1 MPWHGSEPYLDGIVG
16 LHEEIEDFYHYM
28 VPSVQEHTARLQV
41 VDRIRKSVLA
51 IYPAARVEIFG
62 SFRTGLYLPTSDID
76 LVICGKWPTLPFGDL
91 SEALQHVA
99 KPGSLKVLERA
110 AVPIIKLADD
120 VTGIKVDISFNM
132 ANGLRAAELIKHFKK
147 RYPALPKLIYVL
159 KQFLYQRDLNEVY
172 SGGLSSYALI
182 LMVVSFLQQ
191 HVREDARES
200 KANLGVLLVEF
211 FELYGVLFN
220 YTRTAIR
227 IIDDGAYL
235 LKENASCYQGAGFG
249 ALCIEDPFDANNDVG
264 KSSYGFPTVKKIF
277 EQAYFHLLKS
287 VTPPAS
293 GSSSNQP
300 QDNLSILS
308 QILRVNDDV
317 LDFRQFIATLFEQ
330 SCDQDNNVSSDVVTP
345 EDPLH
350 PSIAI
355 RTSAR
360 DVSPKELRRSPAAF
374 FFAPENML
382 VQTSSE
388 NKPKNDQITGNG
400 TKSSS
405 SELPTVAQCDN
416 LSAISM
422 GVSSSS
428 SSESEGDG
436 LINGQASPNSAMSI
450 SPATSE
456 VCSILDPNEKNHQ
469 NSNRQSTT
477 LNNASN
483 LKQRNNKSSRGS
495 SRQVSSPQQ
504 NVDRSDLDLDWRS
517 SSNTT
522 SNTTSSTTSTSTPN
536 TTTTQRQLSADEDTN
551 WRDHKPLN
559 EDRGDN
565 SWRTIKSKNRKIQ
578 GNSKFEEKTTQHQHG
593 DSKNDNQVGKS
604 VVQVLDNDKSVSVA
618 TSSSVA
624 TTTASRVS
632 NNQVDPCI
640 SILDNDKEAV
650 KNKRKNKK
658 KTNKKQK
665 PQNNA
670 NSTMTSEL
678 SSTSSKDTS
687 VESDHHN
694 NSEYSSKC
702 SQAQVSRLPGQ
713 IKPKR

>member
-1 MPWHGSEPYLDGIVG
+1 MDRWHLKLFVHDVPLDASA
-16 LHEEIEDFYHYM
+16 FCT
-28 VPSVQEHTARLQV
+28 SSWQ
-41 VDRIRKSVLA
+41 
-51 IYPAARVEIFG
+51 
-62 SFRTGLYLPTSDID
+62 SFFDE
-76 LVICGKWPTLPFGDL
+76 K
-91 SEALQHVA
+91 
-99 KPGSLKVLERA
+99 
-110 AVPIIKLADD
+110 KLMLDD
-120 VTGIKVDISFNM
+120 HN
-132 ANGLRAAELIKHFKK
+132 
-147 RYPALPKLIYVL
+147 
-159 KQFLYQRDLNEVY
+159 
-172 SGGLSSYALI
+172 
-182 LMVVSFLQQ
+182 
-191 HVREDARES
+191 
-200 KANLGVLLVEF
+200 VLLG
-211 FELYGVLFN
+211 L
-220 YTRTAIR
+220 
-227 IIDDGAYL
+227 
-235 LKENASCYQGAGFG
+235 Q
-249 ALCIEDPFDANNDVG
+249 
-264 KSSYGFPTVKKIF
+264 
-277 EQAYFHLLKS
+277 
-287 VTPPAS
+287 
-293 GSSSNQP
+293 
-300 QDNLSILS
+300 
-308 QILRVNDDV
+308 
-317 LDFRQFIATLFEQ
+317 
-330 SCDQDNNVSSDVVTP
+330 
-345 EDPLH
+345 
-350 PSIAI
+350 
-355 RTSAR
+355 
-360 DVSPKELRRSPAAF
+360 
-374 FFAPENML
+374 
-382 VQTSSE
+382 
-388 NKPKNDQITGNG
+388 
-400 TKSSS
+400 
-405 SELPTVAQCDN
+405 
-416 LSAISM
+416 
-422 GVSSSS
+422 
-428 SSESEGDG
+428 EGDG

-578 GNSKFEEKTTQHQHG
+578 GRIFHIAAFEFWLGMVNLFAGNSKFEEKTTQHQHG

-694 NSEYSSKC
+694 NSEHSSKC

-713 IKPKR
+713 IKPKRWQKWNWRGHTVPTSAASKLSTAASSSKA